1 MIKKNNFINEK
12 AIIGKSVKI
21 EPFSFIDE
29 NVIIGDNCW
38 IGNNVTIYSGAR
50 IGNNVKI
57 FPGAVIS
64 AVPQDMK
71 FDGEKT
77 VVEIGDNTIIR
88 ECATINRGTIDK
100 NKTII
105 ENDCLIM
112 AYVHIAHDCIVKNN
126 SILVNAVQIGG
137 HSIIDEHA
145 IIGGGSVIHQFTKI
159 GKYSMT
165 AGGSVIRKDIP
176 PYCKAGKNPLKYM
189 GINSIGLKRKG
200 FSKNVIN
207 NIQEIYRILYFDGLN
222 NSEATSKISNDII
235 DSNEKNEILGF
246 ISKSDRGLIKG
257 K

>member
-29 NVIIGDNCW
+29 NVIIGDDCW
-38 IGNNVTIYSGAR
+38 VGNNVTIYSGAR

-71 FDGEKT
+71 FDGEDT
-77 VVEIGDNTIIR
+77 LVEIGDNTIIR
-88 ECATINRGTIDK
+88 ECATINRGTIDT

-222 NSEATSKISNDII
+222 NSEASSKISNDII
-235 DSNEKNEILGF
+235 DSNEKSEILDF

>member
-137 HSIIDEHA
+137 HSIIDEHS
-145 IIGGGSVIHQFTKI
+145 IIGGGSVIHQFTKV

-222 NSEATSKISNDII
+222 NSEATSKISNNII
-235 DSNEKNEILGF
+235 DSYEKNEILDF

>member
-29 NVIIGDNCW
+29 NVIIGDDCW
-38 IGNNVTIYSGAR
+38 VGNNVTIYSGAR

-71 FDGEKT
+71 FDGEDT
-77 VVEIGDNTIIR
+77 LVEIGDNTIIR
-88 ECATINRGTIDK
+88 ECATINRGTIDT

-207 NIQEIYRILYFDGLN
+207 NIQEIYRILYFNGLN

>member
-1 MIKKNNFINEK
+1 MINKNNFINKK

-21 EPFSFIDE
+21 EPFSFIDK

-50 IGNNVKI
+50 IGNNVNI

-64 AVPQDMK
+64 AIPQDMK
-71 FDGEKT
+71 FNGEET

-88 ECATINRGTIDK
+88 ECATINRGTINT

-112 AYVHIAHDCIVKNN
+112 AYVHVAHDCIVKNN

-176 PYCKAGKNPLKYM
+176 PYCKAAKNPLKYM

-200 FSKNVIN
+200 FSKEVMN

-222 NSEATSKISNDII
+222 NSEAYTKISNNII
-235 DSNEKNEILGF
+235 DSNEKREILDF

>member
-29 NVIIGDNCW
+29 NVIIGNNCW

-64 AVPQDMK
+64 AIPQDMK
-71 FDGEKT
+71 FDGEET

-88 ECATINRGTIDK
+88 ECATINKGTIDT

-105 ENDCLIM
+105 GNDCLIM
-112 AYVHIAHDCIVKNN
+112 AYVHIAHDCIVKND

-200 FSKNVIN
+200 FSKDVID

-222 NSEATSKISNDII
+222 NSEASSKISNDII
-235 DSNEKNEILGF
+235 DSNEKSEILDF

>member
-29 NVIIGDNCW
+29 NVIIGNNCW

-64 AVPQDMK
+64 AIPQDMK
-71 FDGEKT
+71 FDGEET

-88 ECATINRGTIDK
+88 ECATINKGTIDT

-159 GKYSMT
+159 GKYSMA

-200 FSKNVIN
+200 FSKDVID

-222 NSEATSKISNDII
+222 NSEASSKISNDII
-235 DSNEKNEILGF
+235 DSNEKSEILDF

>member
-1 MIKKNNFINEK
+1 MIKTNNFINEK

-29 NVIIGDNCW
+29 NVIIGNNCW

-64 AVPQDMK
+64 AIPQDMK
-71 FDGEKT
+71 FDGEET

-88 ECATINRGTIDK
+88 ECATINRGTIDT

-112 AYVHIAHDCIVKNN
+112 AYVHIAHDCIIKNN

-137 HSIIDEHA
+137 HSLIDEYA
-145 IIGGGSVIHQFTKI
+145 IVGGGSVIHQFTKI
-159 GKYSMT
+159 GKHSMT

-189 GINSIGLKRKG
+189 GINSI
-200 FSKNVIN
+200 FSRN
-207 NIQEIYRILYFDGLN
+207 
-222 NSEATSKISNDII
+222 
-235 DSNEKNEILGF
+235 F
-246 ISKSDRGLIKG
+246 I
-257 K
+257 

>member
-1 MIKKNNFINEK
+1 MIKTNNFINEK

-50 IGNNVKI
+50 IGNNIKI

-64 AVPQDMK
+64 AIPQDMK
-71 FDGEKT
+71 FDGEET
-77 VVEIGDNTIIR
+77 VVEIGDNTTIR
-88 ECATINRGTIDK
+88 ECATINRGTIDT

-137 HSIIDEHA
+137 HSKIDEHA

-165 AGGSVIRKDIP
+165 AGGSIIRKDIP

-200 FSKNVIN
+200 FSKDTIN

-222 NSEATSKISNDII
+222 NSEASSKISNEII
-235 DSNEKNEILGF
+235 DSNEKSEILDF
-246 ISKSDRGLIKG
+246 ISKSNRGLIKG
-257 K
+257 I

>member
-1 MIKKNNFINEK
+1 MINKNNFINEK

-64 AVPQDMK
+64 AIPQDMK
-71 FDGEKT
+71 FDGEET

-88 ECATINRGTIDK
+88 ECATINRGTIDT

-112 AYVHIAHDCIVKNN
+112 AYVHIAHDCIIKNN

-137 HSIIDEHA
+137 HSLIDEYA
-145 IIGGGSVIHQFTKI
+145 IVGGGSVIHQFTKI
-159 GKYSMT
+159 GKHSMT

-222 NSEATSKISNDII
+222 NSEATSKISKEIA
-235 DSNEKNEILGF
+235 DSNEKNEILDF

-257 K
+257 I

>member
-29 NVIIGDNCW
+29 NVIIGDDCW
-38 IGNNVTIYSGAR
+38 VGNNVTIYSGAR

-71 FDGEKT
+71 FDGEDT
-77 VVEIGDNTIIR
+77 LVEIGDNTIIR
-88 ECATINRGTIDK
+88 ECATINRGTIDT

-246 ISKSDRGLIKG
+246 ISKSDRRLIKG

>member
-1 MIKKNNFINEK
+1 MIKTNNFINEK

-29 NVIIGDNCW
+29 NVIIGNNCW

-64 AVPQDMK
+64 AIPQDMK
-71 FDGEKT
+71 FDGEET

-88 ECATINRGTIDK
+88 ECATINRGTIDT

-112 AYVHIAHDCIVKNN
+112 AYVHIAHDCIIKNN

-137 HSIIDEHA
+137 HSLIDEYA
-145 IIGGGSVIHQFTKI
+145 IVGGGSVIHQFTKI
-159 GKYSMT
+159 GKHSMT

-200 FSKNVIN
+200 FSKNIIN

-222 NSEATSKISNDII
+222 NSEASSKISKEIA
-235 DSNEKNEILGF
+235 DSNEKNEILDF

-257 K
+257 I

>member
-29 NVIIGDNCW
+29 NVIIGNNCW

-64 AVPQDMK
+64 AIPQDMK
-71 FDGEKT
+71 FDGEET

-88 ECATINRGTIDK
+88 ECATINKGTIDT

-200 FSKNVIN
+200 FSKDVID

-222 NSEATSKISNDII
+222 NSEASSKISNDII
-235 DSNEKNEILGF
+235 DSNEKSEILDF

>member
-29 NVIIGDNCW
+29 NVIIGDDCW
-38 IGNNVTIYSGAR
+38 VGNNVTIYSGAR

-71 FDGEKT
+71 FDGEDT
-77 VVEIGDNTIIR
+77 LVEIGDNTIIR
-88 ECATINRGTIDK
+88 ECATINRGTIDT

-222 NSEATSKISNDII
+222 NSEASSKISNDVI
-235 DSNEKNEILGF
+235 DSNEKSEILDF